1 VVADLRS
8 QPTPEGGHPYLTFAL
23 AGGEYGVDILRVQE
37 IRRWEPVT
45 RVPNA
50 PPHVK
55 GVLNLRGAI
64 VPVLDLRKRFGLP
77 EQPCGPDAV
86 VVVLRAASDGGERS
100 VGLVVDGVSD
110 VLEARD
116 ADVRATPDFGRVMAA
131 DCIAGLTTAG
141 QAMVML
147 LDVESVLDDQ
157 RPLQAGAD
165 TKQSEDRQE

>member
-1 VVADLRS
+1 VVADLHS
-8 QPTPEGGHPYLTFAL
+8 QPTPEGGHQYLTFEL

-37 IRRWEPVT
+37 IRGWEPVT

-50 PPHVK
+50 PPPMK

-77 EQPCGPDAV
+77 EQPCGPDTV
-86 VVVLRAASDGGERS
+86 VIVLRVPSDGGERS

-110 VLEARD
+110 VLETRV
-116 ADVRATPDFGRVMAA
+116 ADVRATPEFGRVVAA
-131 DCIAGLTTAG
+131 DCIAGLATAG
-141 QAMVML
+141 ETMVML
-147 LDVESVLDDQ
+147 LDVDRVLDDE

-165 TKQSEDRQE
+165 TKQSEDGQE